1 MKGSSSQFRDGFEE
15 VFAAQ
20 FGREC
25 LSDDPKYCKII
36 GEADLASGNL
46 LDFMSRQYLDPTT
59 GLGTDKD
66 YLPGHRVLIFDKA
79 N

>member
-1 MKGSSSQFRDGFEE
+1 M
-15 VFAAQ
+15 
-20 FGREC
+20 
-25 LSDDPKYCKII
+25 SDDPKYCRIL
-36 GEADLASGNL
+36 GEADLASGSL